1 MVQNYLPRLTTTE
14 RGLISG
20 LVEGLTIW
28 NKTNKQLEVY
38 DGTYWVTM
46 DGKLVSPINVGV
58 SYGGG
63 KVAYIFT
70 SSDLGYVAG
79 QTHGLI
85 AADADQTTD
94 AGIPWFPDK
103 FYGAT
108 VSALGLGQTNTI
120 SIIAAAVVLGKT
132 DSTTYAA
139 GLANKYKGGGYND
152 WFLPSKDELNKLFIN
167 RVLIGGFATTG
178 TIATYW
184 SSSQKGSMSFST
196 FSNFANGISNA
207 YQQFFF
213 AYNNEDA
220 GAQTDLGIGN
230 RRRVRAVRVF

>member
-1 MVQNYLPRLTTTE
+1 VA
-14 RGLISG
+14 
-20 LVEGLTIW
+20 GLTIW
-28 NKTNKQLEVY
+28 NITNTQLEVY

>member
-1 MVQNYLPRLTTTE
+1 MKMVQLNQWAPLPL
-14 RGLISG
+14 
-20 LVEGLTIW
+20 
-28 NKTNKQLEVY
+28 QVY
-38 DGTYWVTM
+38 DGSYWVTM
-46 DGKLVSPINVGV
+46 NGKLVSPINVGA

-70 SSDLGYVAG
+70 SNDLGYVAG

-85 AADADQTTD
+85 AAVEDQTTD
-94 AGIPWFPDK
+94 AGIQWFPDK

-108 VSALGLGQTNTI
+108 VSALGLGETNTI

-139 GLANKYKGGGYND
+139 GLAKKYNGGGYND

-167 RVLIGGFATTG
+167 RVAIGGFATTG

-196 FSNFANGISNA
+196 FEKFVNGVSNA

-213 AYNNEDA
+213 AYNNNLA
-220 GAQTDLGIGN
+220 GTQTDLSIGSP
-230 RRRVRAVRVF
+230 RRVRAIRVF